1 MDLLTPSIGLIFWTA
16 IVFIILLVI
25 LRAYAWKPILNAVKE
40 REKSIE
46 DSLNAAK
53 KAEERMASLNAENEK
68 LMKEAIIERD
78 ALLKQAREMKN
89 SIINQAKDT
98 ATIEANRIIESAR
111 EAIQN
116 EKTAAMSDIK
126 NQVAQLS
133 IEVAEKIMAKELSQP
148 GAQEDLVN
156 QVIDQVKLNS

>member
-1 MDLLTPSIGLIFWTA
+1 
-16 IVFIILLVI
+16 
-25 LRAYAWKPILNAVKE
+25 
-40 REKSIE
+40 
-46 DSLNAAK
+46 
-53 KAEERMASLNAENEK
+53 MASLNAENEK

-78 ALLKQAREMKN
+78 ALLKQAREMKD